1 MCISVGRLHFYRNNI
16 MTRSHRSLP
25 NQKIFL
31 FITVWLLTECT
42 FSRFNFVQIYTF
54 SRFNANH
61 LAKFSHIIHT
71 SSITFHSPPLCYLFC
86 RWGHGISNRC
96 RCYCWFCPRY
106 FSNRQVRWLKI
117 KFQSHLL
124 FQMYDFRRGPCKART
139 RSQHRINKNVI
150 QMGHFKQFFS
160 KKGLFS
166 GFYLWNTPNRI
177 LNLWE

>member
-1 MCISVGRLHFYRNNI
+1 MCISAGRLHFYRNNI

-106 FSNRQVRWLKI
+106 FSNRQDLMIEDKI
-117 KFQSHLL
+117 SITPF
-124 FQMYDFRRGPCKART
+124 
-139 RSQHRINKNVI
+139 I
-150 QMGHFKQFFS
+150 S
-160 KKGLFS
+160 KLGLFS
-166 GFYLWNTPNRI
+166 GFYLWKSPNRI